1 MSSQHA
7 NGGIVITAID
17 LAADSAEGT
26 ECPETPEATPLAGL
40 TLAVKDN
47 IDVAGVPTTAGSQL
61 LGREAALRTAPVVA
75 ALEAAGARV
84 NAKVNLHEFAYGVS
98 SDNPWH
104 GRTPNPRFPDH
115 VPGGSSGGSA
125 AAIAGGVSDIALGTD
140 TAGSI
145 RIPAACTATV
155 GLRPRNGSL
164 DLTGVFPLCPSFD
177 TVGPM
182 AGTVQLVDA
191 AWQAMRAGRSAGH
204 AAGRGSVRHGAASSG
219 EERALPEKVGFF
231 GDPDPRALE
240 LLKDLGVEPVALAFP
255 LEEIEDEFW
264 APFRAEIARTHAAT
278 YPRLAEDYDP
288 NVAAKMANTQGV
300 QAAEYE
306 ERMAALGAIRD
317 RVLVE
322 CKMKGVTSV
331 VSPVLGLPVPRA
343 TDDEVDYRNLLGL
356 YTIPASAL
364 NFASLAIGN
373 FLITGL
379 TEDHVLALGRALE
392 EAGLAPVLP
401 ALA

>member
-1 MSSQHA
+1 MSSQNA

-26 ECPETPEATPLAGL
+26 ECPEAPEATPLAGL

-61 LGREAALRTAPVVA
+61 LGREAALCTAPAVA

-164 DLTGVFPLCPSFD
+164 DLAGVFPLCPSFD

-191 AWQAMRAGRSAGH
+191 AWQAMSAGRSAG
-204 AAGRGSVRHGAASSG
+204 RGSGRHSTPADSPD
-219 EERALPEKVGFF
+219 RALPARVGFF
-231 GDPDPRALE
+231 GDPDPQALE
-240 LLKDLGVEPVALAFP
+240 LLKDLGIELVALAFP

-278 YPRLAEDYDP
+278 YPRLADDYDP

-306 ERMAALGAIRD
+306 ERMTALGAIRD

-364 NFASLAIGN
+364 NLASLAIGN

-379 TEDHVLALGRALE
+379 TEDHVLALGLALE
-392 EAGLAPVLP
+392 AAGLAPVLP

>member
-1 MSSQHA
+1 MSSQNA

-164 DLTGVFPLCPSFD
+164 DLAEVFPLCPSFD

-191 AWQAMRAGRSAGH
+191 AWQAMRAGHS
-204 AAGRGSVRHGAASSG
+204 AGRGSGRHSTPADSP
-219 EERALPEKVGFF
+219 ERTLPARVGFF

-240 LLKDLGVEPVALAFP
+240 LLNDLGVEPVDLAFP

-278 YPRLAEDYDP
+278 YPRLADDYDP

-364 NFASLAIGN
+364 NLASLAIGN

-379 TEDHVLALGRALE
+379 TEDHVLALGLALE
-392 EAGLAPVLP
+392 AAGLAPVLP